1 MQNRARMKKK
11 HKDKLESWAVQDSI
25 DLYGIE
31 RWGEGLFTA
40 NTNGDVILRNQN
52 GGQDINFQELVRE
65 IRMRGFTLPVLI
77 RVTDILRKRIHQ
89 IGGAFQAVMNEY
101 GYKGDYR
108 PVYPIKVNQ
117 HRHVIEDI
125 INHGEDFNMGLECGS
140 KAELLLAIAMRKDN
154 DSLIICNGFKDMD
167 YIEIALNARRMG
179 YPIFLVV
186 EKSSELPMILKAAK
200 SLQVEPLIGLRMK
213 LAARGKGM
221 WESSG
226 GEKSKFGLRVN
237 EIIDAIALLRRQKKL
252 ECLKLMH
259 FHIGS
264 QVTDIHT
271 ISNAMKEAGTI
282 FTEVY
287 KLGANLTHI
296 DVGGGLAVDYDGSAT
311 NFASSAN
318 YKLNEYAA
326 NIIDAVM
333 KACDACEV
341 PHPTIISETG
351 RALVAHHSVLVVDV
365 VSTNESHEN
374 TVVPVIPKKTAE
386 IVHRMKETLDGFK
399 GKNFQETYHEAMD
412 LRQEGL
418 MIFNLRHLSLKD
430 RAIVEELFWVIC
442 RRILNY
448 VRELDYVPDDLEN
461 LENLFATTYVCNF
474 SLFQS
479 LPDHWAVKQLFP
491 IIPLHRLNEKP
502 TCGAVLADIT
512 CDSDG
517 VIDRFID
524 LRDVKDTLPLHPL
537 RKSEPYTLGIF
548 LVGAYQEILGD
559 LHNLFGDTH
568 VVHVSSGK
576 DGYIIDKSVEG
587 ERIEDVLEYIQFS
600 RGDLMAR
607 FRQRIEEAL
616 KREAISLKESAILQR
631 RFDDGLDT
639 YTYLNTGNE

>member
-1 MQNRARMKKK
+1 MKKK
-11 HKDKLESWAVQDSI
+11 HNDKLDNWTVQDSI
-25 DLYGIE
+25 ELYGIE

-40 NTNGDVILRNQN
+40 DKNGDVILRNQN
-52 GGQDINFQELVRE
+52 GGQDINFQELVKE
-65 IRMRGFTLPVLI
+65 VRMRGFDLPVLI
-77 RVTDILRKRIHQ
+77 RITDILRNRIKQ
-89 IGGAFQAVMNEY
+89 ICGAFQNTMDEY
-101 GYKGDYR
+101 KYKGEYR

-117 HRHVIEDI
+117 HRHIIEDI
-125 INHGEDFNMGLECGS
+125 ITHGKEFHMGLECGS
-140 KAELLLAIAMRKDN
+140 KAELLLAIAMRQDP

-167 YIEIALNARRMG
+167 YIEIALNARLMG
-179 YPIFLVV
+179 YNIFLVV
-186 EKSSELPMILKAAK
+186 EKFSELNMILKAAK
-200 SLQVEPLIGLRMK
+200 ALKVEPLIGLRMK
-213 LAARGKGM
+213 LATRGKGM

-237 EIIDAIALLRRQKKL
+237 EIIEAISILKRQKKIS
-252 ECLKLMH
+252 CLKLLH

-264 QVTDIHT
+264 QVTDIHS

-287 KLGANLTHI
+287 KLGAKLTHV

-318 YKLNEYAA
+318 YNLKEYAA
-326 NIIDAVM
+326 NIIDAIM
-333 KACDACEV
+333 SACDAYEV

-365 VSTNESHEN
+365 ISTTESHEN
-374 TVVPVIPKKTAE
+374 TTVPPIPKNTSE
-386 IVHRMKETLDGFK
+386 IVTHMKEVLDGFK
-399 GKNFQETYHEAMD
+399 GKNFQETYHEAIE
-412 LRQEGL
+412 LRREGL
-418 MIFNLRHLSLKD
+418 MLFNLRHLSLKD
-430 RAIVEELFWVIC
+430 RAIVEEIFWVIC

-448 VRELDYVPDDLEN
+448 IRELDYIPDDLED
-461 LENLFATTYVCNF
+461 LEHLFATTYICNF

-502 TCGAVLADIT
+502 SRRAVLADIT

-537 RKSEPYTLGIF
+537 NKGEAYCLGIF

-568 VVHVSSGK
+568 VVHVSSSK
-576 DGYIIDKSVEG
+576 DGYVIDKSVEG
-587 ERIEDVLEYIQFS
+587 ERIEDVMEYIQFT

-616 KREAISLKESAILQR
+616 KRKAISLQDSAMLQR

-639 YTYLNTGNE
+639 YTYLNANRE